1 MKNEF
6 DIIIAGA
13 GMVGLSLA
21 IDLARAGLSVAV
33 LEKTTLSAQLE
44 PEFDGRVCAI
54 SLGSQRILED
64 IGAWENMSAYAEPI
78 LDIRV
83 TDWATPFFL
92 HFDHNEV
99 GDEPVG
105 FIIENRYIRHGLQ
118 QTAAT
123 LPNLKIIDN
132 FAIESIAQ
140 TPCKISINEEITAK
154 LLIGADGRGSQVRE
168 LAGIEKTSWGYKQT
182 AIVCTIEHE
191 LPHYGLAQERFLPAG
206 PFAVLP
212 MQGNKSSLVWVE
224 PDDRVAIYMELEET
238 EFLQEI
244 SQRVGKYLGKITSSS
259 QRFSY
264 PLSLLHAKKYARQ
277 RVALIGDAAHGMHPI
292 AGQGV
297 NLGFRDVPVLAEL
310 IKRQAAL
317 GLDIGGVA
325 ILGEYATLRKFDTIT
340 MLATMDLLNRLFSNN
355 LLPIRAA
362 RDIGLWAVGKMPPL
376 KRFFM
381 RRAMGI

>member
-1 MKNEF
+1 MKNKF

-21 IDLARAGLSVAV
+21 TSLARAGLSVAV
-33 LEKTTLSAQLE
+33 LEKTSLSSQLE

-64 IGAWENMSAYAEPI
+64 MGAWENMSAYAEPI

-83 TDWATPFFL
+83 TDGATPFFL

-105 FIIENRYIRHGLQ
+105 FIIENRYIRYGLQ

-140 TPCKISINEEITAK
+140 TPYKISINEEITAK

-168 LAGIEKTSWGYKQT
+168 LAGIEKTTWGYKQT

-224 PDDRVAIYMELEET
+224 PDDRVSVYMELEEP

-264 PLSLLHAKKYARQ
+264 PLSLLHAKQYARQ

-325 ILGEYATLRKFDTIT
+325 ILGEYAKLRRFDTIT

-362 RDIGLWAVGKMPPL
+362 RDIGLWAVSKTPPL

-381 RRAMGI
+381 RRAMGT